1 MLIVIVILCSMFCG
15 TVSAQRQGQGK
26 IGNHRAV
33 VPLLSGGRFGDNIL
47 AVAHA
52 LSFSMEHN
60 IPLLIPEFPYSQE
73 LALDDLVGKYFPA
86 VHQFK
91 HSTVY
96 TKELPKYLVVG
107 AQDVLFQIPYF
118 PESAIEYTV
127 PNRAWKPLFPVMW
140 NDQKF
145 KARLRQLI
153 APKHPLQL
161 LRLPKDKVCVAVH
174 LRRGGGFDN
183 NLEVGIMIYK
193 FPRDAYFINAIKKVH
208 ELAKY
213 APLYVYLFTDD
224 PDPAYFLELYKEML
238 DDDRIELAARIN
250 DNNHFSNVLE
260 DFFSMIQPDF
270 QYLIRPESNFSVMA
284 EKMGYY
290 RAVITPALLVGDSKV
305 HGIVV
310 NMKEHAR

>member
-1 MLIVIVILCSMFCG
+1 MFCG
-15 TVSAQRQGQGK
+15 IVGAQHQEQER

-47 AVAHA
+47 ATAHA

-73 LALDDLVGKYFPA
+73 LILDDLVGKYFPTM
-86 VHQFK
+86 HQFR
-91 HSTVY
+91 HTIVY
-96 TKELPKYLVVG
+96 TKEVPKYVVSG
-107 AQDVLFQIPYF
+107 AQSVLFQIPYF

-127 PNRAWKPLFPVMW
+127 PNHVWKPFPIMW

-153 APKHPLQL
+153 APKKSLQL
-161 LRLPKDKVCVAVH
+161 LRLPKDKICVAVH

-193 FPRDAYFINAIKKVH
+193 FPRDAYFINGIKKIH
-208 ELAKY
+208 ELVGH

-224 PDPAYFLELYKEML
+224 PDPAYFLELYKEL
-238 DDDRIELAARIN
+238 LNDDRIELAARMAGN
-250 DNNHFSNVLE
+250 YHHSNVLE
-260 DFFSMIQPDF
+260 DFFSMIQPGF

-305 HGIVV
+305 HDIVV
-310 NMKEHAR
+310 NMKENVQ